1 MDKIDQLKDSSTV
14 TTVSA
19 LNVLRQIT
27 SEINVTDQIMS
38 RHTLQIKI
46 KSTKRNKEI
55 MLYHIHR
62 VLLRVR
68 LTTRVFHQDIILL
81 QD

>member
-1 MDKIDQLKDSSTV
+1 M
-14 TTVSA
+14 
-19 LNVLRQIT
+19 
-27 SEINVTDQIMS
+27 
-38 RHTLQIKI
+38 
-46 KSTKRNKEI
+46 

>member
-27 SEINVTDQIMS
+27 SEINVTD
-38 RHTLQIKI
+38 
-46 KSTKRNKEI
+46 
-55 MLYHIHR
+55 
-62 VLLRVR
+62 
-68 LTTRVFHQDIILL
+68 
-81 QD
+81 